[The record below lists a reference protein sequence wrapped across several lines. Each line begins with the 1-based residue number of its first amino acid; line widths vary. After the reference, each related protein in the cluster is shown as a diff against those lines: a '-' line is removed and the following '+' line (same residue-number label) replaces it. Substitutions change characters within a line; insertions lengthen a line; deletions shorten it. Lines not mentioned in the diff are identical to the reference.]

1 MNKNTTLTIRIN
13 VKTKNELFKIANKKG
28 LKTSKI
34 INDLIYRYIE
44 KNYKLLN

>member
-1 MNKNTTLTIRIN
+1 MNKDTTLTIRIN
-13 VKTKNELFKIANKKG
+13 LKTKGELFKIADKKN

-34 INDLIYRYIE
+34 ISDLIVRFIE